1 MPFSGR
7 ILRIEK
13 LSSFDGDG
21 LRTVIFLKGCP
32 LSCQWCS
39 TPESQRSGTDFGVD
53 RSRCTGCFS
62 CVDACPENALTW
74 DMKTEQFIVDRSLCT
89 DCRTCVTACPQG
101 ARQAWGYTADT
112 DDVFREVEKDS
123 LFYFHSGGGVT
134 LSGGEPL
141 LQPRFCAELLE
152 KCLAHGINTAVETCG
167 QVPWENVAAV
177 LPFIDTLFFD
187 VKHLDTSIHQQLT
200 SAGNERI
207 LDNLARVDGTGHD
220 LSLVV
225 RMPLV
230 PGCNDTADNIRALG
244 NLCKKLATLQEVQ
257 LLPYHRLG
265 IETYRRLSVPYA
277 LEHIQAPDEGFMT
290 HCRTILEQMGL
301 QVKVGG

>member
-1 MPFSGR
+1 MPISGR

-13 LSSFDGDG
+13 LSSFDGEG
-21 LRTVIFLKGCP
+21 LRTVIFLKGCS

-53 RSRCTGCFS
+53 RSKCTGCFS
-62 CVDACPENALTW
+62 CVEACPENALAW
-74 DMKTEQFIVDRSLCT
+74 DMKTGQFMIDRSLCT
-89 DCRTCVTACPQG
+89 GCRTCVTACPQG

-112 DDVFREVEKDS
+112 DDIFREVEKDS

-141 LQPRFCAELLE
+141 LQPQFCAELLE
-152 KCLAHGINTAVETCG
+152 KCLAHGISTAVETCG
-167 QVPWENVAAV
+167 QVPWEHMKTV

-187 VKHLDTSIHQQLT
+187 VKHLDATIHRQLT
-200 SAGNERI
+200 SAGNDRI
-207 LDNLARVDGTGHD
+207 LDNLARVDGAGHA

-225 RMPLV
+225 RMPVV
-230 PGCNDTADNIRALG
+230 PGCNDTEDNIRALG
-244 NLCKKLATLQEVQ
+244 TLCSKLENLHEIQ

-277 LEHIQAPDEGFMT
+277 LEDIQAPVAVFMT
-290 HCRTILEQMGL
+290 NCRTILEQMGL

>member
-39 TPESQRSGTDFGVD
+39 TPESQRPGTDFGVD
-53 RSRCTGCFS
+53 RNKCTGCFS

-141 LQPRFCAELLE
+141 MQPRFCAELLE

-167 QVPWENVAAV
+167 QVPWENMAAV

-187 VKHLDTSIHQQLT
+187 VKHLDSSIHQQLT

-244 NLCKKLATLQEVQ
+244 NLCSKLKHLQEIQ

-265 IETYRRLSVPYA
+265 IETYRRLSAPYA
-277 LEHIQAPDEGFMT
+277 LEHIQAPDEAFMT
-290 HCRTILEQMGL
+290 HCRTTLEQMGL